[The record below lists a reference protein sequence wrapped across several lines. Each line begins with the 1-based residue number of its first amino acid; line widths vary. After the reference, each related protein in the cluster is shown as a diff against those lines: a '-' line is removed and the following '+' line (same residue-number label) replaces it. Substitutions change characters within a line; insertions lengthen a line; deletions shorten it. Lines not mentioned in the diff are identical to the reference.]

1 LFTCLCIIISFCV
14 HLLGNST
21 KILSKAPK
29 DAVLKLKPNEKVVG
43 PNRSFREVKLEDR
56 RSQRSREGFESYRVD
71 FVKHMIPHNRIFP
84 NVAQYHLKKSPT
96 MVKYLRVNFVADLDY
111 LRWNLHDYLAER
123 IMERH
128 PGYGLE
134 IVLNQVTDL
143 RKGCVVAGKCFLG
156 PAQTKG
162 NGLEAMF
169 CNGTGPSNET

>member
-1 LFTCLCIIISFCV
+1 
-14 HLLGNST
+14 
-21 KILSKAPK
+21 
-29 DAVLKLKPNEKVVG
+29 
-43 PNRSFREVKLEDR
+43 
-56 RSQRSREGFESYRVD
+56 
-71 FVKHMIPHNRIFP
+71 
-84 NVAQYHLKKSPT
+84 